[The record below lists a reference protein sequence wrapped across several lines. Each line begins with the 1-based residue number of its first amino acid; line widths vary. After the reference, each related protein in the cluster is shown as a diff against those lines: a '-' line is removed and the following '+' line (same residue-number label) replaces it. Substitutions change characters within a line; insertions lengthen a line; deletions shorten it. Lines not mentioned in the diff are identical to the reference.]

1 MLAPSRRNRIM
12 QKLREQ
18 KQITVKDTAREMNI
32 SVGTLRNDLKV
43 LEEEGF
49 LTRTHGGA
57 ILPKTFEKEFSFISR
72 SETNIDEKRAI
83 GKEALKLIEGKNCI
97 IIDASS
103 TGMELAKLLLD
114 YKHLTVITNG
124 LVTAQLLSQNPH
136 ITVII
141 VGGVVRTGSSEVEGL
156 LGQSLLSQIHAD
168 LFFTS
173 AHGFTSDLGMT
184 EFSIYEAE
192 LKKAMGANADQIVVL
207 MDHTKI
213 GRKSIASSI
222 EPSDID
228 VFITSKKS
236 DSTFLNYLEEQHQIN
251 VVTAKIE

>member
-1 MLAPSRRNRIM
+1 MLAPSRRNKIM

-18 KQITVKDTAREMNI
+18 KQITVKETAQEMNI

-57 ILPKTFEKEFSFISR
+57 ILPKTYEKEFSFISR
-72 SETNIDEKRAI
+72 SEININEKKAI
-83 GKEALKLIEGKNCI
+83 GKEALKLLEGKNCV

-103 TGMELAKLLLD
+103 TGLEFAKLLLD
-114 YKHLTVITNG
+114 YRHLTVITNG
-124 LVTAQLLSQNPH
+124 LATAQLLSQNPQ

-141 VGGVVRTGSSEVEGL
+141 VGGVVRSGSSEVEGL

-173 AHGFTSDLGMT
+173 AHGITKELGMT

-192 LKKAMGANADQIVVL
+192 LKKAMGVNADRIVVM
-207 MDHTKI
+207 MDSTKI

-222 EPSDID
+222 KPSQID
-228 VFITSKKS
+228 VFITSTKS
-236 DSTFLNYLEEQHQIN
+236 DPEFLKDLNENYPMEIITAN
-251 VVTAKIE
+251 VE